1 MAQLIDRHKRI
12 LAILCTV
19 LIAAAQVILIW
30 PDVSFGEAGESLEVR
45 VQYFGERGDKL
56 RTKATFTKAE
66 LEAMGADTYCYSNVT
81 DVGTVMVMKA
91 YGPQVT
97 SILDAAGIDIGS
109 VQNVTFRTTDGY
121 TRNFSAAQITAIRNY
136 YPLLNL
142 YTIMPQ
148 EEPEEED
155 SDEEV
160 LNYIRSEDGR
170 TLTPREGS
178 LDGAMGVPAIL
189 ALEFYSTK
197 EPGRDAE
204 SLRMKTKDTFRFCLG
219 QSPLQ
224 EGKKTAKGY
233 DGGDVSSMDSAH
245 SIYGMDVT
253 LFGSP
258 VQSVDL
264 RIDDRNLRIGSKV
277 RVSAGITGD
286 STYAD
291 YLDTDSLVWESS
303 DESIAT
309 VDQNGLVTIH
319 KEGKVT
325 ISATAKDGTTG
336 SITINGAG
344 DAAAKTG
351 EDQAENQD
359 KDNDKD
365 KDKKTA
371 ADKKDDK
378 AKTSNRTNKVNTPDK
393 TNETKGILVR
403 EITIGD
409 EVIEKPAEL
418 KAAAAPQNTQALD
431 EGESYSGKTA
441 AGSAAAALAACGAGA
456 VIRIRRFKASL

>member
-30 PDVSFGEAGESLEVR
+30 PETSFGEAGESLEVR

-121 TRNFSAAQITAIRNY
+121 TRNFSAAQITAVKNY

-142 YTIMPQ
+142 YTMVPP
-148 EEPEEED
+148 EDPEEEGE
-155 SDEEV
+155 DEEV

-197 EPGRDAE
+197 EPGRNAE

-219 QSPLQ
+219 QSTLQ

-253 LFGSP
+253 LYGSP
-258 VQSVDL
+258 VKSVDL
-264 RIDDRNLRIGSKV
+264 SINDRNLKIGSTV
-277 RVSAGITGD
+277 RISAGITGD
-286 STYAD
+286 SAYAD
-291 YLDTDSLVWESS
+291 YLDADSLVWESS

-309 VDQNGLVTIH
+309 VDQNGVVTIH

-344 DAAAKTG
+344 NAASKT
-351 EDQAENQD
+351 D
-359 KDNDKD
+359 KDKTSDQEKAKDKD
-365 KDKKTA
+365 KDKKPA

-378 AKTSNRTNKVNTPDK
+378 TKTSNKTNKVIAPDK
-393 TNETKGILVR
+393 ENAQKGILVR

-409 EVIEKPAEL
+409 EVIEKPVEM
-418 KAAAAPQNTQALD
+418 KATAASEDTQALD

-456 VIRIRRFKASL
+456 VIRIRRFKASI

>member
-30 PDVSFGEAGESLEVR
+30 PETSFGEAGESLEVR

-66 LEAMGADTYCYSNVT
+66 LAEMGADTYCYSNVT
-81 DVGTVMVMKA
+81 NVGTVMVMKA

-97 SILDAAGIDIGS
+97 SILNASGIDIGS

-136 YPLLNL
+136 YPYLNL
-142 YTIMPQ
+142 LAKVQ
-148 EEPEEED
+148 RED
-155 SDEEV
+155 PDGGLIEEEV
-160 LNYIRSEDGR
+160 LNYVRSEDGR
-170 TLTPREGS
+170 TMTPREGS
-178 LDGAMGVPAIL
+178 LDDAMGVPAIL
-189 ALEFYSTK
+189 ALEFGSTK
-197 EPGRDAE
+197 EAGISAE
-204 SLRMKTKDTFRFCLG
+204 SLSMGTRQTFRFCLG
-219 QSPLQ
+219 QSTLQ

-253 LFGSP
+253 LYGSP

-264 RIDDRNLRIGSKV
+264 SIEDKDIKIGSTFRISV
-277 RVSAGITGD
+277 GITGD
-286 STYAD
+286 SAYAD
-291 YLDTDSLVWESS
+291 YLDAGSLVWKSS

-309 VDQNGLVTIH
+309 VDQNGVVTIH

-325 ISATAKDGTTG
+325 ITATAMDGTTG
-336 SITINGAG
+336 SITINEAD
-344 DAAAKTG
+344 DAAKADRVAELEKNIDDSKVKEKRSAKG
-351 EDQAENQD
+351 EKA
-359 KDNDKD
+359 
-365 KDKKTA
+365 
-371 ADKKDDK
+371 DK
-378 AKTSNRTNKVNTPDK
+378 AKTSNRTNKVIAQDK
-393 TNETKGILVR
+393 ANAQKGIVVR
-403 EITIGD
+403 EIAIGD

-418 KAAAAPQNTQALD
+418 KAAAASEDTQALD
-431 EGESYSGKTA
+431 EGESYSGRTA

-456 VIRIRRFKASL
+456 VIRIRRYRASI

>member
-1 MAQLIDRHKRI
+1 MTQLIDRHKRI

-30 PDVSFGEAGESLEVR
+30 PETSFGEAGESLEVR

-97 SILDAAGIDIGS
+97 SILNEAGIDIGS

-121 TRNFSAAQITAIRNY
+121 TRNFSAAQITAVRNY

-142 YTIMPQ
+142 YTMMPP
-148 EEPEEED
+148 ENPEEEGE
-155 SDEEV
+155 DEEV

-178 LDGAMGVPAIL
+178 LEGATGVPAIL
-189 ALEFYSTK
+189 ALEFGSTK
-197 EPGRDAE
+197 EPGRNAE
-204 SLRMKTKDTFRFCLG
+204 SLKMKTTDTFRFCLG
-219 QSPLQ
+219 QSTLQ

-253 LFGSP
+253 LYGSP
-258 VQSVDL
+258 VKSVDL
-264 RIDDRNLRIGSKV
+264 SINDRNLKIGSTV
-277 RVSAGITGD
+277 RISAGITGD
-286 STYAD
+286 SAYAD
-291 YLDTDSLVWESS
+291 YLDADSLVWESS

-309 VDQNGLVTIH
+309 VDQNGVVTIH

-325 ISATAKDGTTG
+325 ITATAKDGTTG
-336 SITINGAG
+336 SITINGG
-344 DAAAKTG
+344 DGAAVKT
-351 EDQAENQD
+351 
-359 KDNDKD
+359 DKD
-365 KDKKTA
+365 KASDQEKNKDKEKKPA
-371 ADKKDDK
+371 ADKKADK
-378 AKTSNRTNKVNTPDK
+378 AKTSNRTSKVIAPDK
-393 TNETKGILVR
+393 QNAQKGILVR

-409 EVIEKPAEL
+409 EVIEKPVEM
-418 KAAAAPQNTQALD
+418 KAGVASEDTQALD
-431 EGESYSGKTA
+431 EGESYNGKTA

>member
-30 PDVSFGEAGESLEVR
+30 PETSFGEAGESLEVR

-121 TRNFSAAQITAIRNY
+121 TRNFSAAQITAVKNY

-142 YTIMPQ
+142 YTMVPP
-148 EEPEEED
+148 EDLEEEGE
-155 SDEEV
+155 DEEV

-189 ALEFYSTK
+189 ALEIYSTK
-197 EPGRDAE
+197 EPGRNAE

-219 QSPLQ
+219 QSTLQ
-224 EGKKTAKGY
+224 EGKRTAKGY
-233 DGGDVSSMDSAH
+233 DGGDVSSMDR
-245 SIYGMDVT
+245 
-253 LFGSP
+253 L
-258 VQSVDL
+258 
-264 RIDDRNLRIGSKV
+264 
-277 RVSAGITGD
+277 
-286 STYAD
+286 
-291 YLDTDSLVWESS
+291 SS
-303 DESIAT
+303 
-309 VDQNGLVTIH
+309 Q
-319 KEGKVT
+319 
-325 ISATAKDGTTG
+325 
-336 SITINGAG
+336 
-344 DAAAKTG
+344 
-351 EDQAENQD
+351 
-359 KDNDKD
+359 
-365 KDKKTA
+365 
-371 ADKKDDK
+371 
-378 AKTSNRTNKVNTPDK
+378 
-393 TNETKGILVR
+393 
-403 EITIGD
+403 
-409 EVIEKPAEL
+409 
-418 KAAAAPQNTQALD
+418 
-431 EGESYSGKTA
+431 
-441 AGSAAAALAACGAGA
+441 
-456 VIRIRRFKASL
+456 